1 MWSMIAI
8 KTVAA
13 GTAPVPLVMLKV
25 GTLPRGTSP
34 MGSNAA
40 AAFDAPHLA
49 AAGHSNRRLNLDRLP
64 PAVCPQLAGRR
75 SSQLLTSWYQ

>member
-1 MWSMIAI
+1 MLSGVAVE
-8 KTVAA
+8 TVAT

-40 AAFDAPHLA
+40 AALDATHSA
-49 AAGHSNRRLNLDRLP
+49 AAGHPNRRLDPNRLP
-64 PAVCPQLAGRR
+64 SVVCPQFAG
-75 SSQLLTSWYQ
+75 S

>member
-1 MWSMIAI
+1 MMLSRVTVE
-8 KTVAA
+8 TVAA

-40 AAFDAPHLA
+40 TALNATHSA
-49 AAGHSNRRLNLDRLP
+49 AAGHANRHLNLDRLP
-64 PAVCPQLAGRR
+64 AAVCPKLAG
-75 SSQLLTSWYQ
+75 S